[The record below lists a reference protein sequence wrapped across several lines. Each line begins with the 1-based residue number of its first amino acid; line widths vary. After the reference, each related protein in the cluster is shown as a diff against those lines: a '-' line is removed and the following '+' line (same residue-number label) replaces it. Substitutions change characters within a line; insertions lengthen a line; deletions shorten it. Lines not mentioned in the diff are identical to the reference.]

1 MKRSV
6 GRLLAKR
13 ETVTQPR
20 AEEELR
26 APGQRA
32 PEFFE
37 YHIALSFWDRL
48 LGLHTRDSVR
58 YLLFPRCR
66 AVHGFGSSEE
76 IAVIFLDT
84 NGLVLSVI
92 QRLGCFE
99 VARHPLAAQVLE
111 VRGGTQVMPGDRVI
125 LGCVPKANCPDDSRG
140 RWSRS
145 APEGFSMMES
155 LIALP
160 ILVIV
165 TFLAIEI
172 AMLWHAKFALRHA
185 AVTAARNASVH
196 HGSDVAIRDGLVQGL
211 MPLVSKTD
219 TLAGLPAAL
228 FHTGSEI
235 AQGIAMG
242 WLRWEV
248 VSPTKQSFMDWGEIA
263 DPILSQGA
271 ARGEVE
277 IPSSPLP
284 ALATRRRPA
293 SGTSSVVGGLPVG
306 VASGQSLIEANTLKL
321 NLKVGVPLRMPLAG
335 TLLAKSLALW
345 SGCGWSVEEPTAQL
359 GLVDFGRAVSPSIL
373 SAPIECRALAARD
386 SSGRWQPRWP
396 IETSALVHMQS
407 NARRSLMVLRDRQP
421 RVGSGPVQR

>member
-1 MKRSV
+1 M
-6 GRLLAKR
+6 LAKR
-13 ETVTQPR
+13 EAEAQPCK
-20 AEEELR
+20 AEELS
-26 APGQRA
+26 APRQRV

-48 LGLHTRDSVR
+48 LGLHARDSVQ

-92 QRLGCFE
+92 PRLGCFE
-99 VARHPLAAQVLE
+99 VARHPFAAQVLE
-111 VRGGTQVMPGDRVI
+111 VRGGTQVMPGDRVV
-125 LGCVPKANCPDDSRG
+125 LGCAPQAIDQDDPRG
-140 RWSRS
+140 RLSRS
-145 APEGFSMMES
+145 APRGFSMMES

-160 ILVIV
+160 IVVII

-172 AMLWHAKFALRHA
+172 GMLWHAKFALRHA
-185 AVTAARNASVH
+185 AVTAVRYASVH
-196 HGSDVAIRDGLVQGL
+196 HASDVAIRDGLVQGL

-228 FHTGSEI
+228 FQTGAEV

-248 VSPTKQSFMDWGEIA
+248 LSPTKQSFMDWGEIA
-263 DPILSQGA
+263 DPILSKGA

-321 NLKVGVPLRMPLAG
+321 NLKIGVPLRMPVAG

-345 SGCGWSVEEPTAQL
+345 SGCGWSVDKPSDQI

-373 SAPIECRALAARD
+373 SARIECRALAARD
-386 SSGRWQPRWP
+386 SSGHWQPRWP

-407 NARRSLMVLRDRQP
+407 NARRSLMVLRDRQLGVG
-421 RVGSGPVQR
+421 VGSGPAQR